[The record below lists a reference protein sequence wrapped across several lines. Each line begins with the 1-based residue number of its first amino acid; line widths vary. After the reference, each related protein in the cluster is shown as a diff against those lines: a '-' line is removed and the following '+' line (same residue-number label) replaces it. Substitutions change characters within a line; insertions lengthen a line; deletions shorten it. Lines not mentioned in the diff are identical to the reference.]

1 MSQKERREDGR
12 DSLTIW
18 STEEGSSDYIKEGE
32 IDRRRERAMEEIPEW
47 QCGPEG
53 GNWEHMG
60 QSLPKLTQGE
70 HEKYKKR
77 RPGEKKVL
85 MFGVGGASDLRY
97 FPSPL
102 AYSLLHFSPHSL
114 WGHFGWGHCSLTSF
128 GSIVPSRGT
137 CWDAMRGMQWWMT
150 NTYKNRRAGRLQ
162 NNKQAKTGAAGRQKW
177 GKCCIYLLCKCIN
190 RMARGREA
198 FWWSDAMSF
207 WFHNYRLLLLFFN
220 LLFILSINRLAVWL
234 INVKTMLIKA
244 QDESR
249 IFYFVRNPKIST

>member
-1 MSQKERREDGR
+1 MSRKERREDGR
-12 DSLTIW
+12 NSLTIW

-70 HEKYKKR
+70 HEKYKKKEAR
-77 RPGEKKVL
+77 RKKVL
-85 MFGVGGASDLRY
+85 MFGVGGARDLRY

-102 AYSLLHFSPHSL
+102 TYSLLHFSPHSL

-128 GSIVPSRGT
+128 CSIVPSRGT

-162 NNKQAKTGAAGRQKW
+162 NNKQAKTGEAGRQKW
-177 GKCCIYLLCKCIN
+177 GKCCIYLLCKCTN
-190 RMARGREA
+190 SKARGWEA
-198 FWWSDAMSF
+198 FSWHYIERCNEFLNPKRYFSYHRW
-207 WFHNYRLLLLFFN
+207 LQ
-220 LLFILSINRLAVWL
+220 L
-234 INVKTMLIKA
+234 INVKECWLKPRMMSPNVLSCQQPKDMYLICR
-244 QDESR
+244 EH
-249 IFYFVRNPKIST
+249 